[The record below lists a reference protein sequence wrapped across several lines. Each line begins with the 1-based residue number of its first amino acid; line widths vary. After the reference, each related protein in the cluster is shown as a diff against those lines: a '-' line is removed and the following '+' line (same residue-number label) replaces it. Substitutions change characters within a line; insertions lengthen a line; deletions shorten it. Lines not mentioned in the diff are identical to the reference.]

1 MSPLI
6 PSILIEILGRAGQE
20 RLEEIGVVGFPTG
33 HADLLDALDSRH
45 HRHAASPWA
54 PLPLAQPPPPTLSQ
68 PHRLPIPHQPLTPLH
83 HQLPDSGQSESTDV
97 PAQVQEPTPG
107 CRDADGIP
115 PPGYTANHMRA
126 QETFIGERVCLRGTI
141 SGFYESNRG
150 VEVGIAVGE
159 DADFRLARI
168 TRDSLSWADGERMDS
183 EEWRAWVL
191 SELGDTI
198 EAECKIWK
206 FTPTGQAPKRTPGIP
221 MFIDCQRVVGGV
233 TWAPPTS
240 TPLPTPTPAPAF
252 QAPRFTG
259 PCVSAEL
266 GDPFYE
272 WLVIDCPAGKVTLGR
287 GNYHNERGVL
297 LFLHWRATIVSFY
310 FRSLRKTNLKWALG
324 ATGRG
329 TTGREGAKE
338 IWDAPSDVAANFIS
352 QWRSGQAVEL
362 STSFGECCSLDT
374 WFDLSQ
380 PWDAEDAE

>member
-1 MSPLI
+1 
-6 PSILIEILGRAGQE
+6 
-20 RLEEIGVVGFPTG
+20 
-33 HADLLDALDSRH
+33 
-45 HRHAASPWA
+45 
-54 PLPLAQPPPPTLSQ
+54 
-68 PHRLPIPHQPLTPLH
+68 
-83 HQLPDSGQSESTDV
+83 
-97 PAQVQEPTPG
+97 
-107 CRDADGIP
+107 
-115 PPGYTANHMRA
+115 MRA

-191 SELGDTI
+191 SRSMGDTI

-252 QAPRFTG
+252 HRPLRFTG

-287 GNYHNERGVL
+287 GNYHNESEEFYFFSTGES
-297 LFLHWRATIVSFY
+297 TIVSFY
-310 FRSLRKTNLKWALG
+310 FRSAEEDQSNERYAYHSPWERRVEGPQGGRARKKYGMLPL
-324 ATGRG
+324 
-329 TTGREGAKE
+329 
-338 IWDAPSDVAANFIS
+338 IVAANFIS

-362 STSFGECCSLDT
+362 SISFGECCSLDT

-380 PWDAEDAE
+380 PWDAEDAG